1 MIWQYDILQHTEPAH
16 IFKSH
21 DQMTG
26 FQSYKKLVQKL
37 SPEFESDTTL
47 DNQIN
52 KLYFE
57 LNDTLSQHQNL

>member
-1 MIWQYDILQHTEPAH
+1 
-16 IFKSH
+16 
-21 DQMTG
+21 MTG